1 MELSW
6 AGSSVNQIQCGSTW
20 QQIQFMVCPRES
32 LISPMSLDEPGMVCR
47 YYRHVNIAEHT

>member
-6 AGSSVNQIQCGSTW
+6 AVSSVNQIQCGSTW
-20 QQIQFMVCPRES
+20 QQIQFMVCPREF